1 MSLSLVV
8 EGTQSAEVELEVQ
21 ILDRRWDVKF

>member
-8 EGTQSAEVELEVQ
+8 EDTQSAEVELEVQ
-21 ILDRRWDVKF
+21 ILDRRWDVKI